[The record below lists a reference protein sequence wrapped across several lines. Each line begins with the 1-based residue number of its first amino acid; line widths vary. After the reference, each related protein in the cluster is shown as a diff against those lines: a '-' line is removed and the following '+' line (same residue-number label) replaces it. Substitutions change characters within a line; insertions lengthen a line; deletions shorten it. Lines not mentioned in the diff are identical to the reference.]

1 MMGRRIRLYVDASP
15 EDLFAKGLDMVPH
28 NASETRYRD
37 ILQGRFGIR
46 AQGRAALRNDVEGAD
61 GDEHPALENGADEDT
76 RWTDSEDRESFE
88 DAGPEISEEEL
99 LSLFEAVGA
108 EAIVA
113 GPGDGADAAGAAG
126 GGSGGDGEARST

>member
-76 RWTDSEDRESFE
+76 RWTDSEDRES
-88 DAGPEISEEEL
+88 SEEEL

-108 EAIVA
+108 EAVVA

-126 GGSGGDGEARST
+126 GGSGGDDEARST

>member
-1 MMGRRIRLYVDASP
+1 
-15 EDLFAKGLDMVPH
+15 MVPH

-61 GDEHPALENGADEDT
+61 GDEHPALENGADEDM
-76 RWTDSEDRESFE
+76 RRTDSEDHESFE
-88 DAGPEISEEEL
+88 DAGPEISEDDL
-99 LSLFEAVGA
+99 LSLCQAAGA
-108 EAIVA
+108 EPVIA

-126 GGSGGDGEARST
+126 GGSGVEDEARSTLFATQPLSDCLCR